1 MPYYDGLIKSITV
14 ITETRLTMK
23 YWPTWLRALRLLA
36 LINILTL
43 PLLAADGDLK
53 DDLAKLQGKW
63 TATVTT
69 DQGSSVWTMDVK
81 DNKSTIVIAS
91 KTGEELFK
99 GECDFKLEQHGSFK
113 AYTYSN
119 LKNLTSGRE
128 RTTPLT
134 DGKTKSSI
142 YKLDADTFT
151 TTGGFRTD
159 DDDKPMLIKWEKV
172 LETKK

>member
-1 MPYYDGLIKSITV
+1 
-14 ITETRLTMK
+14 MK
-23 YWPTWLRALRLLA
+23 YSPILLCALRLL
-36 LINILTL
+36 LIINILTL
-43 PLLAADGDLK
+43 PLLAAEDRLK

-69 DQGSSVWTMDVK
+69 EQGSSVWTMEVK

-91 KTGEELFK
+91 KTGDEFSK

-113 AYTYSN
+113 AFTYSN
-119 LKNLTSGRE
+119 LKNLTGGRE
-128 RTTPLT
+128 RATPLI

-142 YKLDADTFT
+142 YKLDADTFI
-151 TTGGFRTD
+151 TTGGFRND